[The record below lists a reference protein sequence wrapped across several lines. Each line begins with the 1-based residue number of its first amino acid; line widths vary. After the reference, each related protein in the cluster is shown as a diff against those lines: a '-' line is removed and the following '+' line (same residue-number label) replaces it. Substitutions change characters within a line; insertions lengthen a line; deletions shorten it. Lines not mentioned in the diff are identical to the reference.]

1 MFSKFNRFNQFSKF
15 NKLSSKNFAFK
26 IKESLS
32 NPALGYG
39 LLGLGVGGLAYLM
52 YNNQKQHA
60 THVKTLIQSGQR
72 VPDHVALQRTR
83 DTMTYFTGGLALTS
97 IMTGLMLRS
106 PKMLMF
112 SNSMASLFFILPTNI
127 FLLYKMYST
136 PNTKENSTSKH
147 LYWLGFNAVMS
158 FSLLPIIYASEL
170 VAIRDAFLLTSG
182 TMAGIGLVAKNSRDD
197 AFLGMGGVLGAGLG
211 AITMIGIAN
220 IFLQSHALYNI
231 WIWMGLGLF
240 TAYTLYD
247 MKVIMAKAK
256 ASTLFDP
263 ISQSIGVYLDFINI
277 FVRILAIMNNKKNK
291 K

>member
-1 MFSKFNRFNQFSKF
+1 M
-15 NKLSSKNFAFK
+15 
-26 IKESLS
+26 
-32 NPALGYG
+32 
-39 LLGLGVGGLAYLM
+39 
-52 YNNQKQHA
+52 
-60 THVKTLIQSGQR
+60 IQSGQR

-106 PKMLMF
+106 PKMLMY
-112 SNSMASLFFILPTNI
+112 SSSMGSLFFILPSNI

-136 PNTKENSTSKH
+136 PNTKENSTTKH

-158 FSLLPIIYASEL
+158 FSLLTIIYA
-170 VAIRDAFLLTSG
+170 
-182 TMAGIGLVAKNSRDD
+182 MNSRDD

-220 IFLQSHALYNI
+220 LFLQSHALYNI
-231 WIWMGLGLF
+231 WIWAGLGLF

-256 ASTLFDP
+256 ASTYFDP
-263 ISQSIGVYLDFINI
+263 ISQSVSVYLDFINI
-277 FVRILAIMNNKKNK
+277 FIRILAIMNNKKNK